1 MMHAM
6 RSYRARGAALILL
19 GVVLGFLGIVDV
31 VAADSRRALVDVGL
45 AVLAVVAG
53 VAFLRRDRA
62 G

>member
-1 MMHAM
+1 MHAM
-6 RSYRARGAALILL
+6 RSYRTRGAALILL

-31 VAADSRRALVDVGL
+31 LAADSRRALVDVGL
-45 AVLAVVAG
+45 AVLAVVVG